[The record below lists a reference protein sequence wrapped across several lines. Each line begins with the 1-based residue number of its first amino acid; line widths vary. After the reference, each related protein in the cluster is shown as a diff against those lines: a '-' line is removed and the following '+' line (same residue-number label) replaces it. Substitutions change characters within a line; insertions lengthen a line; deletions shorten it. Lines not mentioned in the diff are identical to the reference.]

1 MTYGNLEQLYQK
13 GDSFLDG
20 DNQPNLSLFLG
31 GPIVCKA
38 VAEMRSKTKGVDL
51 GTLDQWLCH

>member
-51 GTLDQWLCH
+51 GTLDQ